1 MNNFGKI
8 ITLKELR
15 NLKDCTEIIN
25 ELENYEK
32 NIGYKREC
40 SETQIKA
47 WNLEIQFLAAQL
59 SNSKLSDDVR
69 IIFEYM
75 LPNENTQRPDVI
87 LLFKEKVIVLEF
99 KTGGNKV
106 TLDYV
111 AQFMDYQSILKTY
124 HSVVNKKNM
133 DVQSYLVM
141 SAYNACDIDLT
152 ELDYKLNDNDKN
164 RILGKDTFSNLVNKM
179 EKVEPL
185 SEEEV
190 NEWIKGQRV
199 RGQKIWEVGKCLK
212 EELKNGTENIY
223 SKISSIPYQYLH
235 TTQDKIFELV
245 KKDEKNIIFV
255 SGVPGAGKTMA
266 GLITLFGCH
275 GNHIDARYYT
285 GNGAL
290 QNVLSKTLE
299 QNSEIQKIGS
309 FRRNY
314 GKGTTC
320 KERVLVFDEAQRFWE
335 ENYKID
341 CPDQE
346 LIINNVNYP
355 ENASIICL
363 IGDGQRPGHGE
374 GGIEAWVEALKKNPS
389 WKVYVPKKYIETFK
403 GVNVEQTDELFLD
416 TSLRNHFVDP
426 SKWVEL
432 VLAGDAVGAYEELKR
447 LKKMVNVKIKITR
460 SLPKLYEGSYKG
472 ESILQ
477 RLKKKRDKNRKDSY
491 LYGVLCSS
499 KNDISQVRALSSGMI
514 RKITPDYSKAYEW
527 YSGGCCES
535 VGGIK
540 IGSEMFTQGLE
551 LDLPILFFGGDYY
564 IENKNGKYQWS
575 INVSKESQL
584 KYNKEELPSIMQD
597 TYRILLTRSTEEMIL
612 VIPEDPSLDQTY
624 EFFKAAGVEEYEMK

>member
-1 MNNFGKI
+1 M
-8 ITLKELR
+8 
-15 NLKDCTEIIN
+15 
-25 ELENYEK
+25 
-32 NIGYKREC
+32 
-40 SETQIKA
+40 
-47 WNLEIQFLAAQL
+47 
-59 SNSKLSDDVR
+59 V
-69 IIFEYM
+69 
-75 LPNENTQRPDVI
+75 
-87 LLFKEKVIVLEF
+87 
-99 KTGGNKV
+99 
-106 TLDYV
+106 
-111 AQFMDYQSILKTY
+111 
-124 HSVVNKKNM
+124 
-133 DVQSYLVM
+133 
-141 SAYNACDIDLT
+141 
-152 ELDYKLNDNDKN
+152 
-164 RILGKDTFSNLVNKM
+164 
-179 EKVEPL
+179 
-185 SEEEV
+185 
-190 NEWIKGQRV
+190 
-199 RGQKIWEVGKCLK
+199 
-212 EELKNGTENIY
+212 
-223 SKISSIPYQYLH
+223 
-235 TTQDKIFELV
+235 
-245 KKDEKNIIFV
+245 
-255 SGVPGAGKTMA
+255 

-275 GNHIDARYYT
+275 GEHMNARYYT

-309 FRRNY
+309 FRRSY
-314 GKGTTC
+314 GKGTMC
-320 KERVLVFDEAQRFWE
+320 KERVLVFDEAQSFWE

-346 LIINNVNYP
+346 LIINHVNYP
-355 ENASIICL
+355 KNASIICL

-374 GGIEAWVEALKKNPS
+374 GGIGAWVEALKKNPS

-432 VLAGDAVGAYEELKR
+432 VLAGDAVGAKEELVR

-460 SLPKLYEGSYKG
+460 SLPKLYEGSDKG

-499 KNDISQVRALSSGMI
+499 KNDISQVRALSGGMI
-514 RKITPDYSKAYEW
+514 RKITPDYFKAYEW

-564 IENKNGKYQWS
+564 IENKNGRYQWS
-575 INVSKESQL
+575 INVSKESQQ
-584 KYNKEELPSIMQD
+584 KYSKEELPSIMQD